1 MVVHVGGLVAIL
13 VFYVLILMV
22 GIWAG
27 RKQKSSE
34 KSPDTEEIMLA
45 GRNIGLLVGIF
56 TMTATWVGGAYING
70 TAEQVFSTG
79 LFACQAPLGYAISLV
94 VGGLLF
100 AQPMRNA
107 GYVTMLDP
115 FQRKYGQRMGGL
127 LFIPALLG
135 EVFWS
140 AAILSALGATI
151 SVIFTD
157 VSMTT
162 SIVISAAVVIFYT
175 LFGGLYSVAYTDV
188 VQLGFIFIGLWIAV
202 PFAMSHQGVG
212 SIVSTW
218 PEWRG
223 QIGDTQWVEWI
234 DSMLLLIFGGIP
246 WQNCMT
252 KFCAIIM
259 LDLKMI
265 EDRFSSK
272 QKLLMQEVR
281 FDVGE
286 LYSTNHGRIVYFQ
299 RVLSA
304 KSAKKAMYLSFCAA
318 VGCIVLAMPPVL
330 IGAIAK
336 STNWT
341 MTDYDINKDIRS
353 PEATKL
359 ILPLVLLHLC
369 PKFVAFIGLGAV
381 SAAVMS
387 SADSSVLSASS
398 MFARNVW
405 KLVFRNQASEREVL
419 LVMRIGIF
427 LVGAGA
433 AGIGILVSSIYVLW
447 YLCSDLVYVI
457 LFPQLLCVV
466 YVPHTNT
473 YGSLSAYI
481 LGFIFRILIG
491 EPSLNI
497 PTVISFGRYIPP
509 KTLCMIISL
518 LTTLIISFVAKILFE
533 NRLLSPQLDVLHC
546 LVDIPNETLPL
557 KESTTTDELHQQS
570 RIVKLPIHHQSHHLT
585 EPTMMINTS
594 YSPSQDTLNTYGNS
608 SVHQ

>member
-70 TAEQVFSTG
+70 TAEQVFSSG
-79 LFACQAPLGYAISLV
+79 LFTCQAPLGYAISLV

-157 VSMTT
+157 VSMTA
-162 SIVISAAVVIFYT
+162 SIVISAAVVIVYT

-202 PFAMSHQGVG
+202 PFAMSHKGVG

-223 QIGDTQWVEWI
+223 EIGNTQWIEWI

-252 KFCAIIM
+252 EFCAIIM

-286 LYSTNHGRIVYFQ
+286 FYSTNHGRIVYFQ

-369 PKFVAFIGLGAV
+369 PKFVAFVGLGAV

-481 LGFIFRILIG
+481 LGFVFRILIG

-518 LTTLIISFVAKILFE
+518 LTTLIVSFVAKILFE

-557 KESTTTDELHQQS
+557 NESTTTDELHQQS
-570 RIVKLPIHHQSHHLT
+570 RIIKLPTHQQSHHLT